1 MRERR
6 PDNQTAHQRKAKGW
20 KIALVAILT
29 VAMVMQSSNVQ
40 AIAEEVLSN
49 AAETPAAITETSAD
63 VEAQQEEST
72 DESATEAQAETE
84 EAPAE
89 EQAEAETPA
98 VEEQEPAA
106 EEPEQTEVVTED
118 ATAADQQPAEVA
130 EPVDTTATLTFDV
143 AGATLSYDN
152 KSVTADTVEKTAE
165 VSNTLDFK
173 FTVSADEGR
182 QVDSVKA
189 VTSDGAESD
198 ITADANETYTLAAGQ
213 LDGATIKVT
222 TSEVPAEPVE
232 EAPAEEEPTATEDP
246 ANSDEGATV
255 EEEATETGEAAPA
268 ESEETD
274 NGDENVTTD
283 APTVLE
289 AEKVVADVSSPAFE
303 GYAYV
308 GDVVVKVT
316 AAEGIL
322 PEGTTVSAE
331 LVDRDSILQALTNAV
346 EQDGEVVNGITA
358 VDITLNN
365 ANGDEVQPDGPVNV
379 CLFSEDGVGEGGISV
394 YRVADD
400 ASTVQPI
407 VTRQNDS
414 EVQSFDVEHF
424 SIYAAVAS
432 SGTPSNVLRS
442 ALSLK
447 MGDTTEVECTDSG
460 RWHSHNFWSS
470 DDSVATVTNTKTWW
484 NSTVKDKQTVTAVS
498 PGVATIYCGS
508 TPLLTV
514 NVTSSTINVTF
525 DPNGGTGGSFTLQT
539 SDWSSEKSSYVLS
552 LPNPDE
558 RGITR
563 EGYTF
568 VGWSTTQNGT
578 GDNYTPQQIAV
589 KDGQTYYAIWAKNDA
604 NESLEAEFFLRLD
617 GDMPYEPNALI
628 GEGG

>member
-40 AIAEEVLSN
+40 AIAEEVLAST
-49 AAETPAAITETSAD
+49 AETPATITETSAD
-63 VEAQQEEST
+63 PEVAQEGT
-72 DESATEAQAETE
+72 DESTAEVQTEAEET
-84 EAPAE
+84 PAE
-89 EQAEAETPA
+89 EPAEAETPA
-98 VEEQEPAA
+98 AEEAAPAEQEPAA
-106 EEPEQTEVVTED
+106 EV
-118 ATAADQQPAEVA
+118 ADQAEETPAEAETPTAEEA

-152 KSVTADTVEKTAE
+152 KSVTADTAEKTAE

-189 VTSDGAESD
+189 VTDGAESD
-198 ITADANETYTLAAGQ
+198 ITADANGTYTLTADQ
-213 LDGATIKVT
+213 LDGTTIKVT
-222 TSEVPAEPVE
+222 TSEIPAEPVE
-232 EAPAEEEPTATEDP
+232 EAPTEEEPATAEEPT
-246 ANSDEGATV
+246 NSDEGTTV
-255 EEEATETGEAAPA
+255 EEEATEADETAPA
-268 ESEETD
+268 ESETTD
-274 NGDENVTTD
+274 SGDENVTTD

-316 AAEGIL
+316 AAEGVL

-379 CLFSEDGVGEGGISV
+379 CLFSEDGVGEGDISV

-407 VTRQNDS
+407 LTRQNDS

-424 SIYAAVAS
+424 SIYAAVAAS
-432 SGTPSNVLRS
+432 STSSNMLRS
-442 ALSLK
+442 ATSLK
-447 MGDTTEVECTDSG
+447 VGETTDVECTESG
-460 RWHSHNFWSS
+460 RWHSHSFSSS
-470 DDSVATVTNTKTWW
+470 DDSVATVTNNRYW
-484 NSTVKDKQTVTAVS
+484 NSVRSTQTVTAVS
-498 PGVATIYCGS
+498 PGVATIYCGN
-508 TPLLTV
+508 TALLTV
-514 NVTSSTINVTF
+514 NVTSSTIEVTF
-525 DPNGGTGGSFTLQT
+525 DSNGGTGGSFTLQT
-539 SDWSSEKSSYVLS
+539 SDWSAEKSSYVLS

-558 RGITR
+558 HGITR

-628 GEGG
+628 